1 MNYEEIQD
9 GLQDR
14 VLKVV
19 AEKTDISERTLQ
31 RIKSGKTK
39 KPQNSVLRV
48 LSEYLKNNITQ

>member
-1 MNYEEIQD
+1 MNYEEIRE

-19 AEKTDISERTLQ
+19 AEKTNISERTLQ

>member
-19 AEKTDISERTLQ
+19 AEKTNISERTLQ

-39 KPQNSVLRV
+39 KPQPSILRV
-48 LSEYLKNNITQ
+48 LSDYLKNDTNQ

>member
-19 AEKTDISERTLQ
+19 AEKTNISERTLQ

>member
-1 MNYEEIQD
+1 MNYEEIQK

-19 AEKTDISERTLQ
+19 AEKTNISERTLQ